1 MFGLVVRLMDFFSK
15 IPPFFTEFGFS
26 IYREND
32 ECNDPLDNFVN

>member
-1 MFGLVVRLMDFFSK
+1 MLLAAAVKNF
-15 IPPFFTEFGFS
+15 PPFFTEFGFS

>member
-1 MFGLVVRLMDFFSK
+1 MKLLL
-15 IPPFFTEFGFS
+15 PFTEFGFS